1 MNAAVATRL
10 DLLRHGEPEGGAR
23 LRGRRCDDRLTAAGH
38 TALVA
43 TTRDLGGWDRI
54 ASSPLARCR
63 TFAEAL
69 AGERGCPLDID
80 DRLAEYDFGDWDGQP
95 FERLWAERGDALA
108 AFFGDPDALVPPN
121 GEAAADFRA
130 RVRAAFDDLVASA
143 RGGHVLVVGH
153 GGVLRQFVADALG
166 LAGNAHA
173 RLEWPH
179 AALTGLRVVDD
190 PETGRSVSLV
200 FHGSTASGIMGP

>member
-1 MNAAVATRL
+1 MSAPVATRL
-10 DLLRHGEPEGGAR
+10 DLLRHGETEGGAR
-23 LRGRRCDDRLTAAGH
+23 LRGRRCDDRLTATGH
-38 TALVA
+38 AALIAA
-43 TTRDLGGWDRI
+43 TRERGGWDRI

-69 AGERGCPLDID
+69 AAERGCPLAVDA
-80 DRLAEYDFGDWDGQP
+80 RLAEYDFGDWDGQP

-121 GEAAADFRA
+121 GEAATAFRA
-130 RVRAAFDDLVASA
+130 RVRAAFDELVASV
-143 RGGHVLVVGH
+143 RGGHALVVGH
-153 GGVLRQFVADALG
+153 GDELAQDAADALA

-179 AALTGLRVVDD
+179 AALSGLRVIDD
-190 PETGRSVSLV
+190 ADNGRSVSLI
-200 FHGSTASGIMGP
+200 FHGATPGRDAAP